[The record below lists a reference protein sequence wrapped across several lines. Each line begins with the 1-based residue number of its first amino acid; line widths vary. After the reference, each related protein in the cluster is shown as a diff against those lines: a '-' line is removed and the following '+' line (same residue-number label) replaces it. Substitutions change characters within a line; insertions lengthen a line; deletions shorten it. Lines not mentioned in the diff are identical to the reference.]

1 MATIQEWLLKAEHD
15 AMNAVAAE
23 VKNRSDVEFIAMM
36 ADIDIFDDEEN
47 MEGMYDGE

>member
-47 MEGMYDGE
+47 IEVINDGE